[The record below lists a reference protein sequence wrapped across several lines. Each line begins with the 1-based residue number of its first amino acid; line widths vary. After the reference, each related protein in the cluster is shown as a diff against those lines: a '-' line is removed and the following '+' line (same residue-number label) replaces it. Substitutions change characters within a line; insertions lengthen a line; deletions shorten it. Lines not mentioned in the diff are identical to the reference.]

1 VSDEGVQE
9 GILKV
14 GGRVSA
20 TEETCKRRP
29 LCALSFSVVLHGTVG
44 LSVDYVHKVATFC
57 LSRPLCCRGNG
68 KRSEDLPSS
77 SPMNLRVR
85 ESERLRV
92 SVCVCMCVCVCVGAC
107 IFVLMYVCVCQ
118 IPQEERERERERE
131 KRERERESDSTSQ
144 RFTQTTTITTTLI
157 HHHLLTRL
165 ELGLPTVFFQGFQ
178 CMPSSKSL
186 FCELSNPLSLHF
198 SSFLK
203 PT

>member
-9 GILKV
+9 GIMKV

-68 KRSEDLPSS
+68 KRSEDLPSC

-92 SVCVCMCVCVCVGAC
+92 SVCVCVCVCVS
-107 IFVLMYVCVCQ
+107 VLVRVYLCLCMFVCVRSRKK
-118 IPQEERERERERE
+118 RERERERE
-131 KRERERESDSTSQ
+131 KRERERVRLNITKIHANNHHNHHSHTSS
-144 RFTQTTTITTTLI
+144 LA
-157 HHHLLTRL
+157 H
-165 ELGLPTVFFQGFQ
+165 
-178 CMPSSKSL
+178 SS
-186 FCELSNPLSLHF
+186 
-198 SSFLK
+198 
-203 PT
+203 